1 MSRLRSLAPIAV
13 ATLTLAT
20 LAACEQGRTA
30 GDDLFGT
37 WAQLDAPAGAPAQMW
52 TFADD
57 LTYDKTGAETGSGI
71 FFVEGTRLTIEGVA
85 PSPDLEH
92 VSFDYVATDS
102 HWLAN
107 AAYATGPVSGRVG
120 TWQGRLEDHN
130 ASLVLDYIV
139 TLRAD
144 RTVHETR
151 AYHRDAGTPNDD
163 ICEGDGTWTDA
174 ATGSSFTIIV
184 SLSCMTGGAID
195 ASYSAWRLGD
205 AIGGP
210 LYERASF

>member
-1 MSRLRSLAPIAV
+1 MSRLRSLAPFAV
-13 ATLTLAT
+13 ATLTFAT

-37 WAQLDAPAGAPAQMW
+37 WAQVDAGAPGQMW
-52 TFADD
+52 TFNDD
-57 LTYDKTGAETGSGI
+57 LTFDKAGGQTGSGI
-71 FFVEGTRLTIEGVA
+71 FFVEGTRLTIEGIA
-85 PSPDLEH
+85 PSADLEH

-107 AAYATGPVSGRVG
+107 AAYATGPISGRVG
-120 TWQGRLEDHN
+120 TWQGHLDDYN
-130 ASLVLDYIV
+130 SSFSMDYIV

-151 AYHRDAGTPNDD
+151 AYHRDVGAVNDD
-163 ICEGDGTWTDA
+163 LCEGDGTWTDA
-174 ATGSSFTIIV
+174 ATGSSFTITV
-184 SLSCMTGGAID
+184 TRSSCMAGGDING
-195 ASYSAWRLGD
+195 SYSAWRLGD

-210 LYERASF
+210 LYERVSF